1 MEIKAKTTRNPSPA
15 ATYILEGFEKSG
27 GITGEGDGHIQ
38 CSFCKNFVEAGFQV
52 PEILVKGVEAAI
64 ITHVAFYA
72 GWLKGWAVFN
82 LAKEVWDVNE

>member
-38 CSFCKNFVEAGFQV
+38 CSFCENFVEAGYKV
-52 PEILVKGVEAAI
+52 PKILTKGLE
-64 ITHVAFYA
+64 VAE
-72 GWLKGWAVFN
+72 KV
-82 LAKEVWDVNE
+82 VNKDDDTGGE

>member
-1 MEIKAKTTRNPSPA
+1 MRKKRSRYRLVLEIKAKTTRNPSPA

-52 PEILVKGVEAAI
+52 PEILVKGVE
-64 ITHVAFYA
+64 VA
-72 GWLKGWAVFN
+72 KKAVN
-82 LAKEVWDVNE
+82 KTNDTEGE